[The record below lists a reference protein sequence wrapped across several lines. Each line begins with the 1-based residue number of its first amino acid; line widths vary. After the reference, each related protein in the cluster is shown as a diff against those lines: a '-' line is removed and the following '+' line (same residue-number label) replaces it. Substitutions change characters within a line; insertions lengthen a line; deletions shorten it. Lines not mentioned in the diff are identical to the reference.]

1 MEALIAGAIAVVMSL
16 ISLGSAVGWSKVG
29 AENVQNAAT
38 ANQLMTFDKAA
49 MQYVQDNGVAIASLA
64 TPTNP
69 VTITPAMLKA
79 SGYLATGFSDANVF
93 QQTWQAQVL
102 QPTAGQLQTL
112 VTSQGGQSI
121 QAKQLVQIASLA
133 GAQGGF
139 IPYDSQAGDAS
150 MNSNT
155 AYGARGAW
163 TQAMA
168 NYANPGSGRLA
179 SLLAFTN
186 LQSTNGYLYR
196 VQVPNHP
203 ELNRAQ
209 TSIDMG
215 TNDLNN
221 IRTANAQTGN
231 FSGSVA
237 AGGNVTA
244 GGGISSTLGGYAPN
258 TLQSW
263 GIGSAGDTYIE
274 PGPGRNLYLTTSAW
288 DSSGQLVSNFGSS
301 TFKNLYANFLQSWG
315 NATIGGSL
323 NAQGVINMNPV
334 AWAGWGCGGTQITV
348 DPNGVPLYCN
358 GGQWRQ
364 ASGGGV
370 KNYADFDWYQG
381 YGTFGTGL
389 PYWNW
394 SCGLSMVGGKY
405 AGGGETVQVVR
416 DGGSGTWIVIGS
428 SGSDNSGAFGRVT
441 CVQLS

>member
-1 MEALIAGAIAVVMSL
+1 MEALIAGAIAIVMSL

-29 AENVQNAAT
+29 TENVQNAAT

-64 TPTNP
+64 TPTTP

-79 SGYLATGFSDANVF
+79 SGYLATGFSDTNVF

-112 VTSQGGQSI
+112 VTSQGGQPI

-139 IPYDSQAGDAS
+139 IPYNSQAGDS
-150 MNSNT
+150 TMNANT

-163 TQAMA
+163 TQSMA

-215 TNDLNN
+215 ANDLNN
-221 IRTANAQTGN
+221 VRAVTAQTGSI
-231 FSGSVA
+231 SGDLGVGGTA
-237 AGGNVTA
+237 WVGNVRASSDVTGNYVA
-244 GGGISSTLGGYAPN
+244 GNYVRSNGDVSVQNNMVANGAYAN
-258 TLQSW
+258 YLHSW
-263 GIGSAGDTYIE
+263 GS
-274 PGPGRNLYLTTSAW
+274 
-288 DSSGQLVSNFGSS
+288 
-301 TFKNLYANFLQSWG
+301 
-315 NATIGGSL
+315 ATIQGAL
-323 NAQGVINMNPV
+323 NAQSVVNMNPV

-364 ASGGGV
+364 AAGGGV
-370 KNYADFDWYQG
+370 KNYADFDWFAG

-394 SCGLSMVGGKY
+394 SCALSRVGGKY
-405 AGGGETVQVVR
+405 AGGGESVQVVR
-416 DGGSGTWIVIGS
+416 DGGSGTWVVIGS
-428 SGSDNSGAFGRVT
+428 SGSDNSGAFARVT

>member
-64 TPTNP
+64 TSTNP

-79 SGYLATGFSDANVF
+79 SGYLPTGFSDTNVF

-112 VTSQGGQSI
+112 VTSQGGQAIS
-121 QAKQLVQIASLA
+121 AKQLVQIASLA

-139 IPYDSQAGDAS
+139 IPYNSQAGDAS

-168 NYANPGSGRLA
+168 NYTNPGSGRLA

-231 FSGSVA
+231 FSGNVNA
-237 AGGNVTA
+237 AGTVTA
-244 GGGISSTLGGYAPN
+244 ANVNGTQNVSGNAVWGNYIRSNGDVSVGNNMTANAAYAN
-258 TLQSW
+258 YLHSW
-263 GIGSAGDTYIE
+263 GSATV
-274 PGPGRNLYLTTSAW
+274 A
-288 DSSGQLVSNFGSS
+288 
-301 TFKNLYANFLQSWG
+301 
-315 NATIGGSL
+315 GSL
-323 NAQGVINMNPV
+323 NAQGVINMAAL

-370 KNYADFDWYQG
+370 KNYADYDWFPG

-394 SCGLSMVGGKY
+394 SCALSRVGGKY
-405 AGGGETVQVVR
+405 AGGGESVQVVR

-428 SGSDNSGAFGRVT
+428 SGSDNSGAFARVT